1 MISYSDALVLS
12 IEYIKDSDVPL
23 QITLEGEFS
32 EGWFFCYDSKE
43 FVETGEF
50 SARLA
55 GNAPFLIDRDSGRL
69 YTLGTAQ
76 PLEEYLSDYM
86 REKAEKR

>member
-1 MISYSDALVLS
+1 MISYSDALVLA

-55 GNAPFLIDRDSGRL
+55 GNAPFLIDRDSGEL

-76 PLEEYLSDYM
+76 PLEEYLKDYV